1 MLHMSLTLCL
11 LDTLD
16 RKPDYY
22 KIMNS
27 FVMWYEKNMYTANG
41 SCFDVNGAYRDD
53 TPIGKLMHD
62 FSCTDAADMHYEILA
77 DRVKF
82 YKESKEGVLIMCK
95 VMEDMRKESLKEG
108 IRRGIRR
115 GIKESAINVAQK
127 MLADG
132 TITLEKI
139 AEFAGLSIDE
149 VKKLEA
155 GQTI

>member
-1 MLHMSLTLCL
+1 
-11 LDTLD
+11 
-16 RKPDYY
+16 
-22 KIMNS
+22 
-27 FVMWYEKNMYTANG
+27 
-41 SCFDVNGAYRDD
+41 
-53 TPIGKLMHD
+53 MHD

-108 IRRGIRR
+108 IRRGI
-115 GIKESAINVAQK
+115 KESAINAAQK